1 MTAFLATVSFANAQ
15 ERRTN
20 NTPAP
25 APHLTPMQKQ
35 EIAERDKKYEAQR
48 NLEKQQA
55 VQSTVLTNDDQKRLE
70 AIQQK
75 EYEAARKAEME
86 GKKVI
91 PSNPTQ
97 TAKFDD
103 TPKRDMSVGVDGM
116 KSESDIKAYNEQ
128 IKQTKVPSQSNTKM
142 DALTPEQRLEF
153 ERKNELNQKR
163 QNQTNQQLNADGA
176 NNSTQ
181 RKPLADVTPKVQQD
195 VHPVNNGGSAATHN
209 LTPEQRR
216 IQEATQSGK
225 AGARA
230 AQQPVQVPAKTE
242 VRSSSV
248 SGNSTQQA
256 MSPDQ
261 IAAFEKRA
269 QFEKATSN
277 GEAGRKQETPST
289 PAVAPVKRAQSQSGN
304 STQQTADQ
312 KEISKEQLQFQQA
325 TQSGVGGKR

>member
-15 ERRTN
+15 ERHTN

-55 VQSTVLTNDDQKRLE
+55 VQRTVLTNEDQKRLE

-103 TPKRDMSVGVDGM
+103 TPQRDMSVGVDGM

-153 ERKNELNQKR
+153 ERKNEVNQKR
-163 QNQTNQQLNADGA
+163 QIQTTQQLNNDGA
-176 NNSTQ
+176 NNLTQ
-181 RKPLADVTPKVQQD
+181 RKPLVEASPKVKQD
-195 VHPVNNGGSAATHN
+195 VHPANNGGTSTSPN

-225 AGARA
+225 AGARV
-230 AQQPVQVPAKTE
+230 AQQAVQAPVKTE
-242 VRSSSV
+242 VRPSSV
-248 SGNSTQQA
+248 SGNSTQQGL
-256 MSPDQ
+256 SPDQ

-277 GEAGRKQETPST
+277 GEAGRKQEMPST
-289 PAVAPVKRAQSQSGN
+289 PAAAPVKRAESHSGN
-304 STQQTADQ
+304 STQQTAEP
-312 KEISKEQLQFQQA
+312 KEISKDQLQLQQA